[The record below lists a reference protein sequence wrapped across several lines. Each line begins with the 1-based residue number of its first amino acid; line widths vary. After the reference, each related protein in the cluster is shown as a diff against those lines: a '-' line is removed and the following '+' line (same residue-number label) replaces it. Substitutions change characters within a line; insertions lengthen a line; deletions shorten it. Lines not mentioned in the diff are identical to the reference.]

1 MFKELRG
8 SFLMVKE
15 ITQQDRITIA
25 FIDRIKEL
33 DTENKMLKKKLKD
46 QKERIEDLK
55 HGTC

>member
-1 MFKELRG
+1 M
-8 SFLMVKE
+8 MVKE